1 MEAPLPIPLIVSD
14 LEEKLSTPARS
25 RAEPQPVRAP
35 AAYNG
40 VLDRRRDAH
49 FFTLDVRAGE
59 RLVFDVDAMKL
70 GYLVDPIVA
79 IYSLDGELIAF
90 DDDRLQQNGKQVPNL
105 DPYLVYTFE
114 KAGRYIVMIRDL
126 AERGDPN
133 YVYRLAIYPAEPDF
147 DLKIMAPTVTLYRG
161 QTVELPVRVRRH
173 GGWDTPVDVWVENPP
188 AGRQLTKSRPPSR
201 SRPS

>member
-1 MEAPLPIPLIVSD
+1 
-14 LEEKLSTPARS
+14 
-25 RAEPQPVRAP
+25 
-35 AAYNG
+35 
-40 VLDRRRDAH
+40 DAH
-49 FFTLDVRAGE
+49 FFALDVRAGE

-79 IYSLDGELIAF
+79 IYSLNGDLIAF

-114 KAGRYIVMIRDL
+114 KQGRYVVMIRDL

-133 YVYRLAIYPAEPDF
+133 YAYRLAIYPAEPDF
-147 DLKIMAPTVTLYRG
+147 DLKIMAPTITLYRG

-173 GGWDTPVDVWVENPP
+173 GGWNTPVDVWVENPP
-188 AGRQLTKSRPPSR
+188 AGVANEKRTARPKPTIVTDDCSPERRPDGPDEAWPIRATAHPLPR
-201 SRPS
+201 SQSLPLA